1 MSRLSQGLRLACLTV
16 LVAASMEACGP
27 SRLAA
32 DGTGGDT
39 QAPTAIPTLS
49 SSATPSVIPA
59 AAALTSPTSTSV
71 PAVDSTKI
79 PEASRVVVTAA
90 KGNVF
95 IRRGP
100 DFGFNS
106 IGALMQGQSAA
117 ALKRDVL
124 AEWLE
129 IPLPGQPNVT
139 GWISIQSQFTV
150 VDGDVMSL
158 PEFQPDYWPVGASVR
173 NCTLHQMQLTP
184 GNITLPSVLNFP
196 YNDVQVNPG
205 VYTVIDTDLDTYPSV
220 AKIEVREGS
229 AIDIHID
236 GLGNKKKCPLP

>member
-1 MSRLSQGLRLACLTV
+1 ML
-16 LVAASMEACGP
+16 
-27 SRLAA
+27 
-32 DGTGGDT
+32 
-39 QAPTAIPTLS
+39 
-49 SSATPSVIPA
+49 
-59 AAALTSPTSTSV
+59 
-71 PAVDSTKI
+71 
-79 PEASRVVVTAA
+79 VTAA

-106 IGALMQGQSAA
+106 IGALMQGQTAA

-129 IPLPGQPNVT
+129 IPLPGQPGVT

-158 PEFQPDYWPVGASVR
+158 PEFQTDYWPVGASVR

-184 GNITLPSVLNFP
+184 GNITLPSVTNFP

-236 GLGNKKKCPLP
+236 GLGNKRKCPLP